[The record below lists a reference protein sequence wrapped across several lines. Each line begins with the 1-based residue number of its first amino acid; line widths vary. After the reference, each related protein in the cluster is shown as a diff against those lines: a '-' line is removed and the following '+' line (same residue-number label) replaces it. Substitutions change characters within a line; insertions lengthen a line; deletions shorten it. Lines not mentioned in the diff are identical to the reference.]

1 MLIEILA
8 VALTLSAQKPTT
20 EAQAPAQ
27 TDEGRLEACLA
38 NARQA
43 ESCIGVVS
51 NACQEDPGGYTTY
64 GMMECER
71 REHDV
76 WDRRLNAAYRDMRI
90 QLAERGQ
97 ETRRDALQ
105 TAQRLWLEYRQA
117 ECEQLGLAYEG
128 GSIAGVVHNSCYNYF
143 TARRALELE
152 GQLSEL
158 NL

>member
-1 MLIEILA
+1 MVIEILA
-8 VALTLSAQKPTT
+8 VALALSAQKSPAET
-20 EAQAPAQ
+20 QAPAQ

-51 NACQEDPGGYTTY
+51 SACQEDPGGYTTY

-71 REHDV
+71 REHDL
-76 WDRRLNAAYRDMRI
+76 WDQRLNAAYRDMRT
-90 QLAERGQ
+90 QMAERGQ

-105 TAQRLWLEYRQA
+105 AAQRLWIEYRQA
-117 ECEQLGLAYEG
+117 ECEQRGLAYEG
-128 GSIAGVVHNSCYNYF
+128 GTLAGVVHNSCFNHF

-152 GQLSEL
+152 SQLSEL

>member
-20 EAQAPAQ
+20 EVQAPAQ

-38 NARQA
+38 

-51 NACQEDPGGYTTY
+51 SACQEDPGGYTTY

-71 REHDV
+71 REHDL
-76 WDRRLNAAYRDMRI
+76 WDQRLNTAYRDMRA
-90 QLAERGQ
+90 QMAERGQ

-105 TAQRLWLEYRQA
+105 TAQRLWIEYRQA
-117 ECEQLGLAYEG
+117 ECVQRGLAYEG
-128 GSIAGVVHNSCYNYF
+128 GTMAGLVHNSCYNHF